1 MASEY
6 QVEVAHGGW
15 GGQIGDRMLVSTIVR
30 IVKRIGD
37 DPNKWE
43 ATETST
49 FHLTGMLPDGSLMR
63 WEKSPQ
69 APRWGFESSSHR
81 RRMAWP
87 AGDS

>member
-1 MASEY
+1 
-6 QVEVAHGGW
+6 
-15 GGQIGDRMLVSTIVR
+15 
-30 IVKRIGD
+30 
-37 DPNKWE
+37 
-43 ATETST
+43 
-49 FHLTGMLPDGSLMR
+49 LTGMLPDGSLMR